1 MFIHP
6 RRSARYAFCCGH
18 DRRPGHGVVLMI
30 VDGQAEAE
38 TIGVEFRQRGVHADV
53 VRSAQVPIRCDP
65 DTAGGG
71 DRR

>member
-30 VDGQAEAE
+30 VDDPAEAE
-38 TIGVEFRQRGVHADV
+38 TIGVEFRQTHIYLRVSG
-53 VRSAQVPIRCDP
+53 RRICLQNQE
-65 DTAGGG
+65 AGALSL
-71 DRR
+71 RQ